1 MNESP
6 ISPFMAFLNAQRS
19 FSAAL
24 KDSSNPYFKSKY
36 ADLNSVWEAVHEAL
50 HANGLTITQ
59 PIRINDAGQT
69 VVITN
74 VRYQNGELV
83 ETSECPVLCKSPNDP
98 QAMGSAITYARR
110 YSLASIL
117 GIVTTDDDGESAV
130 NRKADYTY
138 ESSTQHVTNNAYES
152 STQHVRSNAYESS
165 TQHVR
170 SNDDWSDTI
179 EGLMT
184 VEDLNECKKRIGA
197 AKLNKDKFTL
207 VWNNLTKRAKSIGAT
222 YDKENKLFTI

>member
-1 MNESP
+1 MNDS

-138 ESSTQHVTNNAYES
+138 ESSTQHVK
-152 STQHVRSNAYESS
+152 
-165 TQHVR
+165 
-170 SNDDWSDTI
+170 SNDDWLDTI

-197 AKLNKDKFTL
+197 AKLDKDKFTL
-207 VWNNLTKRAKSIGAT
+207 VWNNLTKRGKSIGAT